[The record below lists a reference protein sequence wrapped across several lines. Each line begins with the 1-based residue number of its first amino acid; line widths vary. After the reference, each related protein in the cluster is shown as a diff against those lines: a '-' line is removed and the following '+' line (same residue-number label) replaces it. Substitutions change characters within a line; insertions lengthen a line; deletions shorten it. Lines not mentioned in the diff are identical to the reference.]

1 MTRNL
6 LSFVI
11 PVKDEAESIRELF
24 DRIAVQVDGLE
35 YSFEVIFIDDG
46 STDESWHIIQALVD
60 EHPDAVVAFR
70 FRRNCGKADA
80 LATGF
85 DTARGEIVFTMDAD
99 LQDDPQEIPRFI
111 EKLNEGFDIV
121 SGWKKSRHDPWH
133 KVLPS
138 RVFNKMLSFVNGV
151 ALHDHNCGFK
161 CYRAEVIKSVNL
173 YGEMHRMIP
182 SLGSIKGYRSSEIV
196 VQHHPRVHGQSK
208 YGVRR
213 FLRGFMD
220 MQTVYFLKNFRERP
234 LHLFGGLA
242 LTAFMLAGLFLL
254 AGFMPGL
261 TAMMSTRLT
270 IIGEGLAATSL
281 PLMALGFLAE
291 LIVHGR
297 VEKERRPIIAE
308 TLRGSRCASEMA
320 DGNIVSL
327 PFHPVAVPNAAFA
340 EPPLIL
346 IAEDLAQYRQLMR
359 SLLEDAGWRVEEAV
373 DGIEAIAMLKE
384 RTAVML
390 LDLEMPGRSGMDCLL
405 HLKKYR
411 ADIKVIVVSGNQ
423 EVMTAVSAMR
433 LGAFD
438 YVSKPFRAEQI
449 VGAVRQ
455 ALKMH
460 GLIGELN
467 SQTA

>member
-35 YSFEVIFIDDG
+35 HGFEVIFIDDG
-46 STDESWHIIQALVD
+46 STDGSWHVIQALVD

-85 DTARGEIVFTMDAD
+85 DAARGEIVFTMDAD

-308 TLRGSRCASEMA
+308 TLRGSRHLPEISDE
-320 DGNIVSL
+320 NIVPMPPPS
-327 PFHPVAVPNAAFA
+327 PAVPFVGSKK
-340 EPPLIL
+340 PPLIL
-346 IAEDLAQYRQLMR
+346 IAEDLAPYRQLMR
-359 SLLEDAGWRVEEAV
+359 SHLERAGWRVHEAA
-373 DGIEAIAMLKE
+373 DGSEAIAMLKE
-384 RTAVML
+384 DTAVML
-390 LDLEMPGRSGMDCLL
+390 LDLEMPGKSGLDCLR
-405 HLKKYR
+405 HLRKYR
-411 ADIKVIVVSGNQ
+411 ADIKVIIVSGNH
-423 EVMTAVSAMR
+423 EVRTAVSAMR

-438 YVSKPFRAEQI
+438 YVSKPFRGEQ
-449 VGAVRQ
+449 VVEAVRK

-460 GLIGELN
+460 GLIDELTA
-467 SQTA
+467 QTA